1 MLSLPALLALVVA
14 PVIGSFLGSLVL
26 RLPTQQPLLLARSA
40 CPHCGHTLGPW
51 ELVPLLSWLVQFGRC
66 RHCHGKIDRFYP
78 MIELAALA
86 IAGGAVVVVP
96 PEAIGWTCL
105 LGWTLLAL
113 ALIDRRAFLLP
124 DVLTLPLL
132 GFGLAATTALAPDD
146 LPDHVIGA
154 ALGWGGFAL
163 IAAAY
168 RALRG
173 RDGLG
178 GGDAKLLAAG
188 GAWLGWAALPAIV
201 LAAAVLGLLEVGMRA
216 LAGHAPAADEPIAL
230 GTWLAVAIWVLWLV
244 GVPMVG
250 MIGPSGL

>member
-1 MLSLPALLALVVA
+1 MEPSMLSLPALLAIAVA
-14 PVIGSFLGSLVL
+14 PAIGSFLGSLVL
-26 RLPTQQPLLLARSA
+26 RLPAHQPLLLARSA
-40 CPHCGHTLGPW
+40 CPHCDHTLGPLD
-51 ELVPLLSWLVQFGRC
+51 LVPLLSWLALFGRC
-66 RHCHGKIDRFYP
+66 RHCRGKIGLFYP
-78 MIELAALA
+78 MMELAALA
-86 IAGGAVVVVP
+86 LAGAAAILVP

-132 GFGLAATTALAPDD
+132 GLGLSATAVLAPDD
-146 LPDHVIGA
+146 MSDHVIGA
-154 ALGWGGFAL
+154 ALGWGGFGL

-168 RALRG
+168 RSLRG

-201 LAAAVLGLLEVGMRA
+201 FAAAVLGLLEVGVRA
-216 LAGHAPAADEPIAL
+216 LSGHTPARDEPIAF
-230 GTWLAVAIWVLWLV
+230 GTWLALAIWVLWFT
-244 GVPMVG
+244 GVPNWG
-250 MIGPSGL
+250 